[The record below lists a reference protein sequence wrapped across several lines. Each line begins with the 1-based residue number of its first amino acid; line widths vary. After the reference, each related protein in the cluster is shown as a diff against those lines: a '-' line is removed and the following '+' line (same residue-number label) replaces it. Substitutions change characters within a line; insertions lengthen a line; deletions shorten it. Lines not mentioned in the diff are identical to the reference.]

1 MTATSSVGD
10 EQVELPSRL
19 YLDTQFCFAYIVDSD
34 RDHQAAEALAVVL
47 KQLAT
52 AKLVTCY
59 FSILAVDEL
68 AWKLAGFIY
77 DRDNGLHSWRA
88 AADKASAFRSVKIEV
103 ADCIGDFMREP
114 WVSVL
119 RVPDSAYPRVCQ
131 FMRQHDLKPA
141 DLCHLTLAHAAS
153 AGLVSNDADF
163 ARLASPPVEIVNY

>member
-19 YLDTQFCFAYIVDSD
+19 YLDTRFCFAYIVDSD

-52 AKLVTCY
+52 AKSVTCY
-59 FSILAVDEL
+59 SSILAVDEL
-68 AWKLAGFIY
+68 AWKLGGFIY
-77 DRDNGLHSWRA
+77 DRDNGQNSWRGANKA
-88 AADKASAFRSVKIEV
+88 AAFGSVKSEV
-103 ADCIGDFMREP
+103 ADLISDFMAEP
-114 WVSVL
+114 WISVL
-119 RVPDSAYPRVCQ
+119 RVSDSAYTRVCA